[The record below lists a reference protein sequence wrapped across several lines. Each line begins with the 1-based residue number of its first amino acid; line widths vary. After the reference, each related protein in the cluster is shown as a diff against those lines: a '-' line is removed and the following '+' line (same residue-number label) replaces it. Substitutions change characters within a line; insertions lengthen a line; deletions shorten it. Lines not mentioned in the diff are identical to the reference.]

1 MFGCDVVVHRGVHLA
16 REEALMAVEELGAL
30 LVKDELA
37 QSSSIHVITELRM
50 NGAHVDLHILVIGA
64 SETAVTTLQAY
75 RWFPQFLTHFHLVSH
90 RRTTLDRLQPRC
102 NRERSYFQR
111 SLC

>member
-37 QSSSIHVITELRM
+37 QPSSIHVITELRM
-50 NGAHVDLHILVIGA
+50 NGAHVDLHVLVIGA
-64 SETAVTTLQAY
+64 PETAVAALQAY

-90 RRTTLDRLQPRC
+90 GTQDC
-102 NRERSYFQR
+102 A
-111 SLC
+111 